1 MISLI
6 EYVWTDIHF
15 KYMRANY
22 SVQMS
27 DKWSPDCK
35 KNVNPC
41 WHPICILLAK
51 QTPPHPQEPNETHY
65 VVLG

>member
-6 EYVWTDIHF
+6 EYVYVHKYSINF
-15 KYMRANY
+15 KYMRAK
-22 SVQMS
+22 QMN
-27 DKWSPDCK
+27 DKWSPDSK

-51 QTPPHPQEPNETHY
+51 QTPLTLKNLMRPIM
-65 VVLG
+65 